1 MRQERTALTLV
12 ILLPL
17 IVLFGYFKA
26 DLLTTKQ
33 DEEFAKTRFWML
45 KARRTDTFDVIL
57 LGDSRVTQ
65 GLSPA
70 AMQTV
75 LNDLNILN
83 LGFASGGLDS
93 EIYALAEQRL
103 SPTSAQPIIVI
114 GITPYDLTPVAAQNT
129 QYHGYQG
136 KSPSERFFILH
147 LSPVLA
153 FFTPITPET
162 LFEYLQFEPPTEKS
176 TLIQE
181 YYDDGWLASR
191 YLNDDH
197 SSALAAF
204 NVVFDNNQVSEKL
217 IKKLLF
223 QTQQWTQEGILVFGF
238 RFPST
243 EQIAIIE
250 DECSRFDEAALK
262 EDFMNAGGIWVNVPA
277 GAYRSYDGSHLHKE
291 GALEFSVD
299 LAKVI
304 QSYVE
309 TSVE

>member
-1 MRQERTALTLV
+1 MRKERTALTLV

-26 DLLTTKQ
+26 QLLTSKQ

-70 AMQTV
+70 AMQTM
-75 LNDLNILN
+75 LNDLNIFN

-114 GITPYDLTPVAAQNT
+114 GITPYDLTPVAAGNT

-136 KSPSERFFILH
+136 KSAFERFFTLH
-147 LSPVLA
+147 LTPYLVIFSPIPL
-153 FFTPITPET
+153 ET
-162 LFEYLQFEPPTEKS
+162 LLEYLQFFPPTNNQV
-176 TLIQE
+176 LIQE
-181 YYDDGWLASR
+181 YYDDGWLASQ
-191 YLNDDH
+191 YSKDDH
-197 SSALAAF
+197 SSALAAYNIIF
-204 NVVFDNNQVSEKL
+204 ENNLVSEELVQEL
-217 IKKLLF
+217 IT
-223 QTQQWTQEGILVFGF
+223 QTKQWTQAGILVFGF

-243 EQIAIIE
+243 EGIEIIE
-250 DECSRFDEAALK
+250 DESSDFDEAALK
-262 EDFMNAGGIWVNVPA
+262 VKFVNAGGIWLDFPSD
-277 GAYRSYDGSHLHKE
+277 AYRSYDGSHLHKA

-299 LAKVI
+299 LAEIIKAYLTD
-304 QSYVE
+304 SDE
-309 TSVE
+309 